1 MQEHQLPQ
9 REHDVAAQSS
19 QAVAVEIMH
28 DLESSVAMRSDWK
41 RSTALRQALGVT
53 VSNST
58 NTCATFM

>member
-1 MQEHQLPQ
+1 M
-9 REHDVAAQSS
+9 
-19 QAVAVEIMH
+19 EIMH

-58 NTCATFM
+58 NTCATLM